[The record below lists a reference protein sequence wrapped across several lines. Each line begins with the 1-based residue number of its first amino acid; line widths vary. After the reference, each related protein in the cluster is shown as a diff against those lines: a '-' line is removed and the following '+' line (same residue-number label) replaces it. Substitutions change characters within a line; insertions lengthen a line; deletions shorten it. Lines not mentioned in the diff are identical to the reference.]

1 MEEEIETTTPPIE
14 AHSTPL
20 PDQLWAALRQIVAPL
35 TAYLL
40 GRGIIDEEMAA
51 LVAALVGIVWPI
63 VAGQLKTRRRAVELT
78 TVAANPLVPS
88 EIARLRS

>member
-1 MEEEIETTTPPIE
+1 MSDDIETTTPPIE
-14 AHSTPL
+14 AHATPL
-20 PDQLWAALRQIVAPL
+20 PDQIWAAFRQVVAPL

-40 GRGIIDEEMAA
+40 GRGIIDEELAA

-78 TVAANPLVPS
+78 TVAASPLVPDRV
-88 EIARLRS
+88 ARLR